1 MFGHVVT
8 MCVAVSEYDNFGAC
22 WGCWSKSKIRS
33 SCLCEAWSDNHSK
46 SPTPCFLCQL
56 LGFIPIYYL
65 LLALMLDIK
74 SKRVQIRVVREVVVW
89 PDEGEGL
96 QIWL

>member
-1 MFGHVVT
+1 
-8 MCVAVSEYDNFGAC
+8 
-22 WGCWSKSKIRS
+22 
-33 SCLCEAWSDNHSK
+33 
-46 SPTPCFLCQL
+46 
-56 LGFIPIYYL
+56 
-65 LLALMLDIK
+65 MLDIK